1 VKTKAPAT
9 IDEYIAGFP
18 PDVRRM
24 LQQVRA
30 TIHEAVPD
38 AEETISYGIPTFKHV
53 LAFAGWKKHVSVYPA
68 PMGVPQFAKAVAKYG
83 SGRGTLQFPLDE
95 PIPLG
100 LIARLAR
107 FRNKAEKAKA
117 KAKIKAKATKKK

>member
-1 VKTKAPAT
+1 VKAKVPTT
-9 IDEYIAGFP
+9 VDEYISGFP
-18 PDVRRM
+18 PNVRRI

-30 TIHEAVPD
+30 TIHEAAPD

-83 SGRGTLQFPLDE
+83 SGRGTLQFPLDQ
-95 PIPLG
+95 PIPFE

-107 FRNKAEKAKA
+107 FRNRAERAKAKA
-117 KAKIKAKATKKK
+117 KAKAKKK